1 MLSTLYYKYVN
12 MCKYLAFLK
21 NYCYNIF
28 VMEKT
33 SKKKLGEILLENGTI
48 SLIEL
53 SMALDIQRFHNLPL
67 GEILVQIHSIDYE
80 KLNSA
85 LEIQKGSL

>member
-1 MLSTLYYKYVN
+1 MLSSLYYKYVN
-12 MCKYLAFLK
+12 MCKYLAILK
-21 NYCYNIF
+21 DYCYNVFI
-28 VMEKT
+28 MGSN

-80 KLNSA
+80 KLNNA
-85 LEIQKGSL
+85 LDIQNGRL